1 MVGKNSEKIHIGLC
15 DVKIWQIFTIFFKIR
30 SKSCKFF
37 NAIRNFVYNAF
48 RMIQR
53 VRKFTDSTNFTNA
66 LKVTIASVTPVLVL
80 SYLGHFEI
88 GFTIALGAF
97 LTYPSDIPSNL
108 KHKINGVLVA
118 ALIVA
123 SCNLLINILH
133 PFPWIL
139 YPVIAALV
147 FFLSMISVY
156 GHRANMVSFSGLLS
170 VSLAFGHI
178 HTGWEM
184 LFNSGLMLLGGLFY
198 LSVSLCFHLL
208 RPHRY
213 AELQIADC
221 IRLTGKYLKLRGDL
235 WNTDANRAKI
245 IEKQLHLQVELN
257 TIHEN
262 IREILI
268 RNRPD
273 SGSSNQNRKM
283 LLVFISLVE
292 IMELA
297 LSTSFDHSKLH
308 QKFEAHPKVLAT
320 YQNLA
325 YNLAATLKQLSKS
338 IENSEK
344 YLSKHFLFK
353 DLENLQQ
360 VIRDYENETHD
371 SDGVWML
378 TNMLHYA
385 EKQIEKITVVERAFT
400 LAVSSQDLK
409 GRDKDLEKFLAPQY
423 YPWRTFRENLSFSS
437 TYFRHALRLTITIL
451 IAFVIGGLFPL
462 QNVYWILLTIIVI
475 MRPGYGLTKERSWH
489 RIFGTILGGLI
500 AFAVLSVVHNA
511 VFIGALA
518 IVSIILGFTFTT
530 TNYKIGATF
539 VTIYVVFV
547 YGLLTPNIE
556 NVIQFRILD
565 TLVGAALAFIANYFF
580 WPSWEFLNAPLHLK
594 KSIEANRNY
603 LSEISKFY
611 NEKGNVTTSYR
622 LARKN
627 AFIEIGNL
635 ISSFQRMSQEPK
647 SKQKQL
653 PQLYKLVVL
662 NHTLLSSSASLG
674 TYIQSHKTTSASEAF
689 NVVVGTVI
697 RNLSQAAKILDNEWV
712 ESNENQ
718 PREDVSLRFTE
729 LKNIREKELRQ
740 AHLYDADALELKMQE
755 AQLVIEQLIWLTN
768 LSENILKTATN
779 IRQL

>member
-1 MVGKNSEKIHIGLC
+1 
-15 DVKIWQIFTIFFKIR
+15 
-30 SKSCKFF
+30 
-37 NAIRNFVYNAF
+37 
-48 RMIQR
+48 MIDR
-53 VRKFTDSTNFTNA
+53 VRTFADSTNFTNA
-66 LKVTIASVTPVLVL
+66 LKVTVASVLPVFVL
-80 SYLGHFEI
+80 SYFDRFET
-88 GFTIALGAF
+88 GFTVALGAF
-97 LTYPSDIPSNL
+97 LVYPSDIPSNL

-123 SCNLLINILH
+123 GCNLLVSVLH
-133 PFPWIL
+133 PFPYVL
-139 YPVIAALV
+139 YPIIALLI
-147 FFLSMISVY
+147 FFLSMIAVY
-156 GHRANMVSFSGLLS
+156 GHRANMVSFSGLLA

-178 HTGWEM
+178 HSGWEM
-184 LFNSGLMLLGGLFY
+184 LQNAGLMLAGGLFY
-198 LSVSLCFHLL
+198 LLVSLCFHFL
-208 RPHRY
+208 RPYRY
-213 AELQIADC
+213 VELQIAEC
-221 IRLTGKYLKLRGDL
+221 IRLTAKYLKLRGDL
-235 WNTDANRAKI
+235 WNIDANRAKI

-292 IMELA
+292 ILELA

-308 QKFEAHPKVLAT
+308 KKFEAHPKVLFT

-325 YNLAATLKQLSKS
+325 YNLGAILKQLSKT
-338 IENSEK
+338 ITNRQK
-344 YLSKHFLFK
+344 YISRHTLFK
-353 DLENLQQ
+353 DLQNLEN
-360 VIRDYENETHD
+360 VIREYESGTSD
-371 SDGVWML
+371 ADGVWML

-385 EKQIEKITVVERAFT
+385 EKQIEKISVVERAFI

-409 GRDKDLEKFLAPQY
+409 GRDKELEKFLAPLY

-437 TYFRHALRLTITIL
+437 TYFRHSLRLTITIL
-451 IAFVIGGLFPL
+451 IGFVIGGLFPL
-462 QNVYWILLTIIVI
+462 QNVYWILLTIVVI
-475 MRPGYGLTKERSWH
+475 MRPGYGLTKERSWQ
-489 RIFGTILGGLI
+489 RIFGTVLGGLI
-500 AFAVLSVVHNA
+500 AFAMLSVIHNPIA
-511 VFIGALA
+511 IGTLTVIAL
-518 IVSIILGFTFTT
+518 VLGFTFTA

-565 TLVGAALAFIANYFF
+565 TLVGAALAFLASYFF

-603 LSEISKFY
+603 LAEISLFY

-635 ISSFQRMSQEPK
+635 MSSFQRMSQEPR

-689 NVVVGTVI
+689 NVVVSTVI
-697 RNLSQAAKILDNEWV
+697 RNLDHAIQLLNGEPDIQK
-712 ESNENQ
+712 
-718 PREDVSLRFTE
+718 PFKEDITLRFTE
-729 LKNIREKELRQ
+729 LKNIREKELKE
-740 AHLYDADALELKMQE
+740 AHLYDAEALELKMQE

-768 LSENILKTATN
+768 LSENIVSTCARLSK
-779 IRQL
+779 I